1 MKTYRILGK
10 RGRTTIPFEMR
21 QKLGFGCSDVVSFE
35 ERDGGVFVKREKI
48 CDNCRCVGGDTES
61 KDGEIS
67 LLDFVDGLSN
77 SEQKALLVHL
87 AVKQSGENV

>member
-10 RGRTTIPFEMR
+10 KGRTTIPFEMR

-35 ERDGGVFVKREKI
+35 ERDGGVFVRREKI
-48 CDNCRCVGGDTES
+48 CNNCKSVENKAPNQTD
-61 KDGEIS
+61 EIS

>member
-10 RGRTTIPFEMR
+10 RGRTTIPFEIR
-21 QKLGFGCSDVVSFE
+21 QMLGFSFNDVVSFE
-35 ERDGGVFVKREKI
+35 EKDGGVFVRREKI
-48 CDNCRCVGGDTES
+48 CDNCKSVENDAPNKT
-61 KDGEIS
+61 DEIS